1 LFTDSWDIPSIQPSG
16 SSSPRIHWTHEST
29 PFIGDVVGGGW
40 LSGKFNKPISLL
52 KCEAVTRTCGEQKRG
67 WLEYFNPILGSKI
80 LSVFSKL
87 SHEKRNG
94 RSPYF
99 QLHKKWGI
107 SWPADDK
114 VTVSRVELCST
125 KLVRRNYVNTA
136 FLNTVNKLA
145 STKFI
150 NIAFIFYRCIL
161 LWYL

>member
-1 LFTDSWDIPSIQPSG
+1 MVVGCQENLTSQSACWSVKL
-16 SSSPRIHWTHEST
+16 SPRHGWTENMLT
-29 PFIGDVVGGGW
+29 V
-40 LSGKFNKPISLL
+40 
-52 KCEAVTRTCGEQKRG
+52 
-67 WLEYFNPILGSKI
+67 EYFNPILGSKI

-87 SHEKRNG
+87 SHENRNG

-114 VTVSRVELCST
+114 VTVSRVELRSM
-125 KLVRRNYVNTA
+125 KLVRHDYVKTA

-150 NIAFIFYRCIL
+150 NIAFIFYQCIL
-161 LWYL
+161 LWYLYIQVIYTDIIIVKY